1 MKTINPGNSII
12 DNSKQ
17 NEEFTLGHLIIKHS
31 TISVLILSILALTAV
46 YLWKESDN
54 EKQKLSIKKAA
65 TLQINKNQ
73 QDLLKIMAKPLVW
86 DIRSEMLR
94 GNLEQV
100 NLLISDLEKEKDFRY
115 IHLIA
120 PNGNVILSTNKGLD
134 GKQIGNEIA
143 AYLLVVD
150 SPTVVELIDKI
161 IVVAAPVMGID
172 KRLAT
177 LVMGC
182 KTVEIKLEKSK

>member
-1 MKTINPGNSII
+1 MKTTSPGKSLK
-12 DNSKQ
+12 DNSRLK
-17 NEEFTLGHLIIKHS
+17 EKFSLWHLIIKHS
-31 TISVLILSILALTAV
+31 TISVLILSILALTSV
-46 YLWKESDN
+46 YLWKESEN
-54 EKQKLSIKKAA
+54 EKQNLIIKKAA

-100 NLLISDLEKEKDFRY
+100 DLLISDLVKEKDFRY

-120 PNGNVILSTNKGLD
+120 PNGIVILSTNKGLE

-150 SPTVVELIDKI
+150 SPTVVELIDKT